1 MIHGVIG
8 ANGAGKTTLLR
19 TIAGLDKDYLGHVLY
34 NGKKY
39 GESLIQNITYI
50 SQKPYMLKRTVFEN
64 VAYPL
69 RVRKLDKNNKGTIN
83 NSIENKV
90 MQILKMVG
98 IEHLKDH
105 DATVLSAG
113 EREKVSLARGL
124 VFNPELILMDEP
136 TASIDPESVKELEKV
151 IIEYQ
156 RRKNSTVI
164 VVTHNLSQA
173 LRMCDTISVLQ
184 DKDLHMVSREE
195 LFDSIQAHNQM
206 DQLMAQDYKI
216 LGV

>member
-19 TIAGLDKDYLGHVLY
+19 SIAGLDKDYLGEILY
-34 NGKKY
+34 DEKNY
-39 GESLIQNITYI
+39 SESLIQDITYI
-50 SQKPYMLKRTVFEN
+50 SQKPYMLQRTVFEN

-69 RVRKLDKNNKGTIN
+69 RVRKLDD
-83 NSIENKV
+83 IENRV
-90 MQILKMVG
+90 MCILKQIGV
-98 IEHLKDH
+98 EHLKDH

-136 TASIDPESVKELEKV
+136 TASIDPKSVQDLEK
-151 IIEYQ
+151 IIIDYQ
-156 RRKNSTVI
+156 RTQNATVI

-173 LRMCDTISVLQ
+173 LRMCDTLSILQ
-184 DKDLHMVSREE
+184 EKDLHTVTREE
-195 LFDSIQAHNQM
+195 LFESIQEHNKM